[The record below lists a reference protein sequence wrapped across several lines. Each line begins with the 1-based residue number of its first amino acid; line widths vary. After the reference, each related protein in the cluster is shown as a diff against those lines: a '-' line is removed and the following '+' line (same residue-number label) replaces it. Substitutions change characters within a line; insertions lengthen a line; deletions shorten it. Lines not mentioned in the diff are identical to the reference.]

1 MGKKTLVLDIDETLV
16 HSVYENKMK
25 KYKKPDYLIFL
36 DESNSKIFVNKRPGV
51 EIFLKTLSEFYE
63 LVIFTASLRTY
74 ADPLMDQMDPDGLC
88 TSRLFR
94 DHCSVVHGNYTKD
107 LSRMN
112 RSMKDIMILDN
123 TPNAYMLQPGNAIPI
138 TSWNGEPEDTELIE
152 LIPLFI
158 LLSKIDDCRD
168 PIEKFVFGN

>member
-63 LVIFTASLRTY
+63 LVIFTAAMQDY
-74 ADPLMDQMDPDGLC
+74 ADW
-88 TSRLFR
+88 
-94 DHCSVVHGNYTKD
+94 V
-107 LSRMN
+107 
-112 RSMKDIMILDN
+112 LD
-123 TPNAYMLQPGNAIPI
+123 TF
-138 TSWNGEPEDTELIE
+138 DT
-152 LIPLFI
+152 
-158 LLSKIDDCRD
+158 
-168 PIEKFVFGN
+168 